1 MKYWK
6 WLWIATLLAVV
17 GYSCYDY
24 MQNGFNVERIMQIS
38 IVASGGIGFFYKKN
52 K

>member
-1 MKYWK
+1 MKYLR
-6 WLWIATLLAVV
+6 WLWFLSLLAVV

-24 MQNGFNVERIMQIS
+24 MQNGFNVETIMQIV
-38 IVASGGIGFFYKKN
+38 IVASCGIGFFYKKN